1 MFFYDRPKGRFFSKQ
16 KPSNGKLLGFLFSIF
31 DIEQDL
37 LYMFNNHKSNSQS
50 QIGGKMTSKGA
61 DKVGLIQAVALC
73 GFALASI
80 ILAVSALILA
90 LK

>member
-1 MFFYDRPKGRFFSKQ
+1 
-16 KPSNGKLLGFLFSIF
+16 
-31 DIEQDL
+31 
-37 LYMFNNHKSNSQS
+37 MFNNHKSNSQL
-50 QIGGKMTSKGA
+50 QIGGKMTPKGA

>member
-1 MFFYDRPKGRFFSKQ
+1 
-16 KPSNGKLLGFLFSIF
+16 
-31 DIEQDL
+31 
-37 LYMFNNHKSNSQS
+37 MFNNHKSNSQL

-80 ILAVSALILA
+80 ILAMSALILA